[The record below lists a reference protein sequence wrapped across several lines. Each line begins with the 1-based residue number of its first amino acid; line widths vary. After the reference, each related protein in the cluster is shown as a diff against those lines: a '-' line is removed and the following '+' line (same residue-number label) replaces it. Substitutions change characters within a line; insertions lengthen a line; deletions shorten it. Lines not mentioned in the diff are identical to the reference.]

1 MPIPD
6 YQSIMKPLLN
16 QLSDGKEYTRLELTK
31 ILADHFNL
39 SKDERRVLKPSGGEP
54 LFRNRVGWANF
65 YLKKA
70 GLTESKKRGLINI
83 TEEGLKALG
92 TEKIDRQFLMNYEK
106 FQEFME
112 GTITV
117 YPPPPQPP
125 KTPEEEMDYNY
136 QKIRQELSDGLL
148 ELIKSNSAWFFEK
161 LVIDLLQAMGY
172 GGFPESGEGTPKSRD
187 GGIDGIIKQ
196 DKLGIDK
203 IYIQAKKYTDKQV
216 SRDEIQKFV
225 GAIQGKGQKGVFIT
239 TSIFSKPAIEFSNIT
254 PSNIV
259 LIDGENLTKLMI
271 DHGIGVSET
280 KTYKIKKIDSDY
292 FIEE

>member
-172 GGFPESGEGTPKSRD
+172 GGFPESGIGTPKSGD

-203 IYIQAKKYTDKQV
+203 IYIQAKRYTDKQV
-216 SRDEIQKFV
+216 SRDEVQKFV

-239 TSIFSKPAIEFSNIT
+239 TSTFSKPAIEFSNFT

-259 LIDGENLTKLMI
+259 LIDGETLSKLMI
-271 DHGIGVSET
+271 DHNIGISEV
-280 KTYKIKKIDSDY
+280 KSYKIKKIDSDY